1 MLDQPFSS
9 AEDLHGSVQL
19 PAILCL
25 LLEIRMISPQHYE
38 QFEIEPVE
46 FITQNRLN
54 YLQGNIIKYILRY
67 KQKNGIEDLEK
78 AKTYLEYLINF
89 EKEGRCL
96 KTGKNSFKK
105 KKPTKR

>member
-1 MLDQPFSS
+1 
-9 AEDLHGSVQL
+9 
-19 PAILCL
+19 
-25 LLEIRMISPQHYE
+25 MISPQHYE

-67 KQKNGIEDLEK
+67 KQKNGLEDLEK

-89 EKEGRCL
+89 EKEGKCL
-96 KTGKNSFKK
+96 KTGENSFNWSKK
-105 KKPTKR
+105 KKKG

>member
-1 MLDQPFSS
+1 
-9 AEDLHGSVQL
+9 
-19 PAILCL
+19 
-25 LLEIRMISPQHYE
+25 MISPQHYE

>member
-1 MLDQPFSS
+1 
-9 AEDLHGSVQL
+9 
-19 PAILCL
+19 
-25 LLEIRMISPQHYE
+25 MISPQHYE

-89 EKEGRCL
+89 EKKILCQI
-96 KTGKNSFKK
+96 FKK
-105 KKPTKR
+105 GLKAVVHFKPKMG

>member
-89 EKEGRCL
+89 EKEGR
-96 KTGKNSFKK
+96 
-105 KKPTKR
+105 

>member
-1 MLDQPFSS
+1 
-9 AEDLHGSVQL
+9 
-19 PAILCL
+19 
-25 LLEIRMISPQHYE
+25 MISPQHYE

-96 KTGKNSFKK
+96 KTGKSSFKK
-105 KKPTKR
+105 KKLTRR

>member
-1 MLDQPFSS
+1 
-9 AEDLHGSVQL
+9 
-19 PAILCL
+19 
-25 LLEIRMISPQHYE
+25 MISPQHYE
-38 QFEIEPVE
+38 QFKIEPVE

-89 EKEGRCL
+89 EKGG
-96 KTGKNSFKK
+96 TDV
-105 KKPTKR
+105 

>member
-9 AEDLHGSVQL
+9 AEDMHGSVQL

-25 LLEIRMISPQHYE
+25 LLEIKMISPQHYE

-105 KKPTKR
+105 KKPTRR